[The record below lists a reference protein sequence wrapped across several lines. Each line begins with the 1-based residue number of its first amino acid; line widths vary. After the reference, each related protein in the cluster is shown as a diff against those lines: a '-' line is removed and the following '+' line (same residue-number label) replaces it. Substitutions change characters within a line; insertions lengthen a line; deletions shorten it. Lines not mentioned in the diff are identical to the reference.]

1 MQKVFLQ
8 KPIVTSK
15 QEYTNLIS
23 NLKRAKNNAKKFE
36 AAFYQVF
43 DKFKNEIELKMGPNG
58 LPLPLAELRDDLKK
72 SFQWFDKVFD
82 EALRIHTDQQLA
94 VPLMLIAKCHW
105 WFHNVPKAAKYYR
118 RSLYSG
124 HKYDDSWDSLAW
136 ISQFGD
142 FFMKIRLEDSE
153 EKLKLEDM
161 KALEK
166 CLINPQTGVHSS
178 KI

>member
-58 LPLPLAELRDDLKK
+58 LIPGQVLFEAKNISM
-72 SFQWFDKVFD
+72 SF
-82 EALRIHTDQQLA
+82 
-94 VPLMLIAKCHW
+94 LI
-105 WFHNVPKAAKYYR
+105 
-118 RSLYSG
+118 L
-124 HKYDDSWDSLAW
+124 
-136 ISQFGD
+136 
-142 FFMKIRLEDSE
+142 
-153 EKLKLEDM
+153 
-161 KALEK
+161 
-166 CLINPQTGVHSS
+166 SS
-178 KI
+178 SM